1 MPYPHQGL
9 KWLSVLIVLS
19 VVPLASARAA
29 DVELVQTID
38 LKGKPGAMDHL
49 ALDVK
54 RDRLLLANKCNN
66 SLDVIDLKAG
76 KIVKQIANQQ
86 GVQGVAY
93 SPDVDKIFVGLGIKG
108 FCNIFD
114 GESLK
119 LVESIK
125 FEDDADN
132 VRYNPTLKSVYVGHA
147 DKSLGVVDAKSMELK
162 TDIKLPGTA
171 EGFEV
176 EKARPRLYVN
186 IPDAALVA
194 VIDTEKNEVIAKYPV
209 KMAGGFHPLALDE
222 ANHRMFV
229 GCRKAPM
236 VIVMDT
242 ETGKEITS
250 IPVPGDIDDLVY
262 DAKRKKLYATCGEGF
277 IAVIKQLGA
286 DSYEAGEK
294 VATAKGAK
302 TSHYN
307 PEQSRLYVAVPR
319 QEGKDGPE
327 IRVYQIK

>member
-1 MPYPHQGL
+1 MNRNCQGL
-9 KWLSVLIVLS
+9 KRFTALFAIAFLF
-19 VVPLASARAA
+19 AGSAKAA
-29 DVELVQTID
+29 DLELVQTIV

-66 SLDVIDLKAG
+66 SLDIIDLKAG
-76 KIVKQIANQQ
+76 KLVKQIANQQ

-93 SPDVDKIFVGLGIKG
+93 SPDFDKIFVGLGIKG

-114 GESLK
+114 GESHK
-119 LVESIK
+119 LLESIK

-132 VRYNPTLKSVYVGHA
+132 VRYNPILKSVYVGHA
-147 DKSLGVVDAKSMELK
+147 EKSLGVVDAKSFDLK

-186 IPDAALVA
+186 IPNAAMVA
-194 VIDTEKNEVIAKYPV
+194 VIDTAKNEIIAKYPV
-209 KMAGGFHPLALDE
+209 KMAGEFHPLALDE

-229 GCRKAPM
+229 GCRKEPK
-236 VIVMDT
+236 VVVMDT

-250 IPVPGDIDDLVY
+250 VTIPGDIDDLVF

-294 VATAKGAK
+294 IPTAKGAK
-302 TSHYN
+302 TSHFN
-307 PEQSRLYVAVPR
+307 PEQDRLYVAVPR
-319 QEGKDGPE
+319 QEGKEGPE